1 MLQGWA
7 AGVMLAEFP
16 GLQNAM
22 PRGKRAPV
30 LSAGSIEGILRAQP
44 FFQQFS
50 LCSRSP
56 ISGWSGLLL
65 TLEMIPE

>member
-22 PRGKRAPV
+22 PQAKRAPV
-30 LSAGSIEGILRAQP
+30 LSASSIEGILRAQL
-44 FFQQFS
+44 FF
-50 LCSRSP
+50 
-56 ISGWSGLLL
+56 
-65 TLEMIPE
+65 